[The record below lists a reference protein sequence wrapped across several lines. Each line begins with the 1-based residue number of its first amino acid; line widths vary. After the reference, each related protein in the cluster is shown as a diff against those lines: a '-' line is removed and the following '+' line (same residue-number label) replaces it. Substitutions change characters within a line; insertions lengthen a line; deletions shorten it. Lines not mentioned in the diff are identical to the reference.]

1 MSGASFCLSV
11 VIEIEACAAEQ
22 RNPSCVAGCGSPDRC
37 GQAASAAA
45 PSLAQ
50 KASPTNKP
58 KQAPKVTV
66 IRGKAAEAEMAA
78 MERAAKRQQ
87 QSKAKR

>member
-1 MSGASFCLSV
+1 MRRRVRITGPM
-11 VIEIEACAAEQ
+11 
-22 RNPSCVAGCGSPDRC
+22 RAGGVGRR
-37 GQAASAAA
+37 AI
-45 PSLAQ
+45 LAQ

-87 QSKAKR
+87 QSKAKRS

>member
-1 MSGASFCLSV
+1 M
-11 VIEIEACAAEQ
+11 
-22 RNPSCVAGCGSPDRC
+22 
-37 GQAASAAA
+37 
-45 PSLAQ
+45 AQ
-50 KASPTNKP
+50 KNSPTSKP

-87 QSKAKR
+87 QAKGKRS